1 MAVSPLLMRSRDNE
15 LNLGCLSC
23 AEDLLPVW
31 WQIAMHIKPRMR
43 KEGIRVTWFI
53 AVFTILVLV
62 RLAIRRIIANSF
74 TWRVVG
80 YVVAHVCL
88 YAFLIIC
95 MWVSECCFTARSV
108 QSWQYRDRGKPEAG
122 IMPYSY
128 FEWLQGF
135 YIVRNTIC
143 STVHSRPLNSLDHCI
158 CTTTMTNIRPD
169 RDLNLVTPDY
179 RP

>member
-1 MAVSPLLMRSRDNE
+1 MRSRDNE

-62 RLAIRRIIANSF
+62 RLAIRGIIANSF

-80 YVVAHVCL
+80 YVVTHVCL
-88 YAFLIIC
+88 LAFLIRS
-95 MWVSECCFTARSV
+95 MWVSECCFTSRSA
-108 QSWQYRDRGKPEAG
+108 QLWHWDRRKPETG

-135 YIVRNTIC
+135 FI
-143 STVHSRPLNSLDHCI
+143 VHSTIGSTLHFRPLNSLYHCI
-158 CTTTMTNIRPD
+158 NTTTMTNIRPD
-169 RDLNLVTPDY
+169 RDSNMVPPGY